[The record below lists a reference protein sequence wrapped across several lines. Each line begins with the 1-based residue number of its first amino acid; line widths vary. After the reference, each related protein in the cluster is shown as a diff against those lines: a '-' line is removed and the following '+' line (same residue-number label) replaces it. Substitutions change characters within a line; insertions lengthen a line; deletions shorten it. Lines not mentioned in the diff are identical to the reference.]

1 MGLGLLWFTR
11 FPADSE
17 PWILGAGGSV
27 LPPGSYFVD
36 LLPALLV
43 FGAGLMVMVAPL
55 TTALMTS
62 VPKQRAG
69 VASAIN
75 NAVSR
80 VGSPLITA
88 VIFVVVVSSFYAA
101 VADRVP
107 RADVDSPSFRQQVAP
122 LNPPEGAEAD
132 MAGAVRGASTDA
144 FHLAMLVA
152 AGLMFA
158 GATINAVGIRNP
170 RREEAA
176 EAEPA
181 RAEAEPSPAE
191 EHALAAAPVCVICE
205 EPLEAGH
212 GH

>member
-1 MGLGLLWFTR
+1 
-11 FPADSE
+11 
-17 PWILGAGGSV
+17 
-27 LPPGSYFVD
+27 
-36 LLPALLV
+36 LLPALLI

-75 NAVSR
+75 NAISR

-88 VIFVVVVSSFYAA
+88 VIFVVVVSSFYGAI
-101 VADRVP
+101 ADRVP
-107 RADVDSPSFRQQVAP
+107 GSDVDSPSFRQQVAP
-122 LNPPEGAEAD
+122 LNPPEEGAAAE
-132 MAGAVRGASTDA
+132 MAGAIRGASTDA

-158 GATINAVGIRNP
+158 GAGVNAIGIRNP

-176 EAEPA
+176 AEPE
-181 RAEAEPSPAE
+181 RAEVPSGTE
-191 EHALAAAPVCVICE
+191 EHALAPAPACVICE

-212 GH
+212 SH